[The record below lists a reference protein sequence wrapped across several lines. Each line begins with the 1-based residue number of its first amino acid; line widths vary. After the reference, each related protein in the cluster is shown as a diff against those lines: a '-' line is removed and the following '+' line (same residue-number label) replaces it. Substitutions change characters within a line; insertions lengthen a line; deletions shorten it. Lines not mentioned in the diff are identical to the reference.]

1 MGQVPLLG
9 ELRNSHLNN
18 FVNPVV
24 QIRSPGWESLDGDTD
39 VIIGL
44 LSVSLNKKGYWIL
57 RIHDT
62 TEPGLIITIYEFN
75 SILNIY

>member
-24 QIRSPGWESLDGDTD
+24 QIRNPGWESLDGDTD

-44 LSVSLNKKGYWIL
+44 LSLCV
-57 RIHDT
+57 
-62 TEPGLIITIYEFN
+62 TE
-75 SILNIY
+75 